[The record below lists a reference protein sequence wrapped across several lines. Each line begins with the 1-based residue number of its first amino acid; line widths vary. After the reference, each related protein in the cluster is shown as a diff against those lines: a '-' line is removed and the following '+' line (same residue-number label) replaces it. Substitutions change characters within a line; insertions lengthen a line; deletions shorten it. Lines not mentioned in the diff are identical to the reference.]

1 MSVRENTT
9 TSIAEP
15 SATAD
20 DTVSVRKKEWLR
32 KQWFSFATIV
42 GVAAGLI
49 LGLVLQQIHLSVA
62 QKLWIAMPG
71 VLYIRVLQLTIV
83 PALAT
88 SVFNVV
94 ANMNLN
100 KEKRLAVVA
109 VSFIL
114 LANIISSI
122 LGLVSTLPIKIKS
135 DKPGIHNST
144 DQKEYGYRI
153 SHIFHDLLLNAFPA
167 DLTKLSIAHVGTDF
181 EHPEKNAAN
190 ETVYRKIDIDGV
202 NMLGILFC
210 SVAFGLAA
218 NAVNE
223 EAEPLKQFTLALY
236 EVVLILMRKFIL
248 ATPIGVCFMVMSAVA
263 DVHDM
268 VGTFAQIGL
277 FFAAHLAAQFAHF
290 LLVNSFF
297 MLVCKNPFHL
307 LKHCLSS
314 WLISMATGNRMVG
327 MPRFYQ
333 TCDDYGL
340 PESVSR
346 LVLPLC
352 LMLKADGSAIFIASA
367 SFFIA
372 QVVQREKVNLSTL
385 RRVLTTTCATALPSV
400 PSASV
405 FATINVLNAI
415 GVPAEQAAILFSLEW
430 FNDRIRCGETA
441 LSSIYCTAF
450 VSFVREK
457 GRRSG
462 FWKDFDDNDPNIDPL
477 SKKP

>member
-9 TSIAEP
+9 ASIAEP

-20 DTVSVRKKEWLR
+20 DTVSVRTKEWLR
-32 KQWFSFATIV
+32 KQWLSLATTVGFS
-42 GVAAGLI
+42 AGLI

-88 SVFNVV
+88 SIFN
-94 ANMNLN
+94 
-100 KEKRLAVVA
+100 E
-109 VSFIL
+109 
-114 LANIISSI
+114 
-122 LGLVSTLPIKIKS
+122 S
-135 DKPGIHNST
+135 DKSGTHNST
-144 DQKEYGYRI
+144 GQKEYGYQI
-153 SHIFHDLLLNAFPA
+153 SYIFHDLLLNAFPA

-223 EAEPLKQFTLALY
+223 EAEPLKQFSLALY

-268 VGTFAQIGL
+268 AGTFAQIGL

-314 WLISMATGNRMVG
+314 WLISVATGNRMVA
-327 MPRFYQ
+327 MPHFYQ

-372 QVVQREKVNLSTL
+372 QAE
-385 RRVLTTTCATALPSV
+385 
-400 PSASV
+400 
-405 FATINVLNAI
+405 NVRLDI
-415 GVPAEQAAILFSLEW
+415 TKICILI
-430 FNDRIRCGETA
+430 DRICCGETA

-450 VSFVREK
+450 VSSVRER

-462 FWKDFDDNDPNIDPL
+462 FWKDLDDSDQNVDPL
-477 SKKP
+477 NKKS